1 MKFDRN
7 QCDQI
12 PSLTRLNSTA
22 SRHSNNNTSYS
33 LVKSNLIKLE
43 TGCTVILHPIVS
55 VLLLYL
61 ILKNGVAQIV
71 LHISRSFAFDKPAA
85 GNQQQRQAASGSGQE
100 QRQAA
105 SISSSNRLARR
116 QQAASKQHQ
125 QAASKQHQQAA
136 SKQPPGCKAATGRKQ
151 ASRHMQLESVT

>member
-71 LHISRSFAFDKPAA
+71 LHISRSFAFDSLIIFCFAN
-85 GNQQQRQAASGSGQE
+85 GF
-100 QRQAA
+100 
-105 SISSSNRLARR
+105 SIFFIL
-116 QQAASKQHQ
+116 SKQTFPFGRCQTDLAMDWQ
-125 QAASKQHQQAA
+125 QCGQIGRFIGLWEKF
-136 SKQPPGCKAATGRKQ
+136 KAFGNN
-151 ASRHMQLESVT
+151 